1 METAIGKK
9 VEQLLNSEA
18 FAEAMKTCHTEE
30 DLRQIFANEGI
41 VMDDGQ
47 FAMLMEALKEAA
59 QGPPEEELAEGVL
72 DDVAGG
78 VSVKNAVGWVWGAM
92 KWGWHMGNRFYE
104 WEQSLYRKK

>member
-18 FAEAMKTCHTEE
+18 FAEAMKTCHSEE

-41 VMDDGQ
+41 VMDDDQ

-59 QGPPEEELAEGVL
+59 QGPPEGELAEDAL

-78 VSVKNAVGWVWGAM
+78 SISVKDAFGWVWGAM
-92 KWGWHMGNRFYE
+92 KWGWKMGNRFYD
-104 WEQSLYRKK
+104 WEQSLYR